1 MKPPRLLPIGI
12 YAVKGGLA
20 STHYLSEVDRRHYR
34 YALPSRGFPRT
45 AYVADCWIVD
55 QHGNINPGT
64 SVSPVPVRR
73 EALGRHVATSLA

>member
-1 MKPPRLLPIGI
+1 MKPPRHLPIGI

-20 STHYLSEVDRRHYR
+20 STHYLSEVDRQHYR
-34 YALPSRGFPRT
+34 YALPARGFPRT
-45 AYVADCWIVD
+45 AYIADCWIVD

-64 SVSPVPVRR
+64 AVSPVPVRR